1 MTDNQYISTPK
12 LLVYIPCHKDFE
24 MAYIN
29 ARKIADQV
37 TNNEPK
43 SLDVQIVISINGV
56 ENFRHQQDIP
66 FTQISYMQTVLGA
79 DANIAKGFVTAL
91 EIQPDYLWILSANED
106 LVENAISNLSKMI
119 QQNLDTDLFVT
130 NAAGRHGDLSLSS
143 VFLDVPPNLAL
154 GLISGVIYKF
164 SSTKNSF
171 LQSTLFSW
179 TGWGHLSVIQNFL
192 STNAPNRLI
201 EFPDSFLYEKPYT
214 FTPLAGKN
222 QNEREI
228 VKNLYSHSFFGLPVL
243 AYCMLQND
251 PSSLKRYQA
260 MWLRLNWY
268 KLDSFSKKA
277 TIGDEMRLQ
286 RSVWIRAINKQSFK
300 KFIRMRALYFLSSCV
315 PASKLENNRL
325 AARLL
330 EFYKRFA

>member
-1 MTDNQYISTPK
+1 MTDNQYTSTPK

-106 LVENAISNLSKMI
+106 LVENAIRNLSKMI

-143 VFLDVPPNLAL
+143 VFFN
-154 GLISGVIYKF
+154 
-164 SSTKNSF
+164 SS
-171 LQSTLFSW
+171 
-179 TGWGHLSVIQNFL
+179 SV
-192 STNAPNRLI
+192 
-201 EFPDSFLYEKPYT
+201 
-214 FTPLAGKN
+214 
-222 QNEREI
+222 
-228 VKNLYSHSFFGLPVL
+228 
-243 AYCMLQND
+243 
-251 PSSLKRYQA
+251 
-260 MWLRLNWY
+260 
-268 KLDSFSKKA
+268 
-277 TIGDEMRLQ
+277 
-286 RSVWIRAINKQSFK
+286 
-300 KFIRMRALYFLSSCV
+300 
-315 PASKLENNRL
+315 
-325 AARLL
+325 
-330 EFYKRFA
+330 